1 MPRSVS
7 SHHPGG
13 VGLVPAPRSVS
24 SHHAGSAGLVPALLA
39 GGTLALP
46 GTPGGLWPTHRV
58 RRGDRPVA
66 RIGLTPWTARRP
78 AALALLL
85 LLSACL
91 TPARA
96 EDRAL
101 IIGIGLGYGGSVRQI
116 AGPARDV
123 ALATTLAERLGFHR
137 AQIRILAEKE
147 ATKAAILT
155 GLRWLVEG
163 VQAGEKAFIH
173 YSGHGTRRPTPTQ
186 ECTAALVPVDFT
198 GTEEH
203 LLLKATEFNTYLQPL
218 RARATVIL
226 LLDACF
232 SGGVTR
238 SLTTPA
244 PEVVKYH
251 AGTGQLGC
259 DKAVNAF
266 VVPQT
271 GTRTALAADGLIA
284 LTATA
289 DNELAFGDLT
299 SSGKGSLFTQALADI
314 LAAHSQPP
322 QHLTFQAL
330 RAQAAA
336 RISDVSRRYKYL
348 PHTPQLLGNAT
359 LFTRAVTLER
369 ATPLAQRSGSLD
381 EAQNLAALL
390 RHLVLASKFQ
400 VALQTPEARVP
411 LGQDIRLTLESSKP
425 GYVHLLAIE
434 PTGDVTLL
442 FPNTYQPEHQVVA
455 QRVLRVPEDVGK
467 FRFEALEPLG
477 QSRVVALVT
486 PTPLNLAAQGTGKAL
501 DGLRQ
506 LSSADFAA
514 FKGQVTRAIG
524 VKPPRVAEAAQSRGD
539 FGAAEVV
546 LEVVARP

>member
-1 MPRSVS
+1 M
-7 SHHPGG
+7 
-13 VGLVPAPRSVS
+13 
-24 SHHAGSAGLVPALLA
+24 
-39 GGTLALP
+39 
-46 GTPGGLWPTHRV
+46 
-58 RRGDRPVA
+58 
-66 RIGLTPWTARRP
+66 GLTPWTVRAP
-78 AALALLL
+78 AALALFL
-85 LLSACL
+85 LLSAFL
-91 TPARA
+91 APARA

-101 IIGIGLGYGGSVRQI
+101 IIGIGLGYGGSVGQI
-116 AGPARDV
+116 KGPARDV
-123 ALATTLAERLGFHR
+123 ALATTLAEHLGFRR
-137 AQIRILAEKE
+137 AQMRILAEKE

-155 GLRWLVEG
+155 GLRWLGEG

-173 YSGHGTRRPTPTQ
+173 YSGHGARRPTPTQ

-198 GTEEH
+198 GTQEH

-218 RARATVIL
+218 RTRATVIL

-238 SLTTPA
+238 SLTTPE
-244 PEVVKYH
+244 PQMVKYH
-251 AGTGQLGC
+251 AGKGQSDC

-271 GTRTALAADGLIA
+271 GTRTALAADGLVA

-299 SSGKGSLFTQALADI
+299 SSGKGSLFTQALADKL
-314 LAAHSQPP
+314 LASGQAP
-322 QHLTFQAL
+322 QTLTFQAL

-336 RISDVSRRYKYL
+336 HISDVSRRYKYL

-369 ATPLAQRSGSLD
+369 ATPLAQRRGSLD

-400 VALQTPEARVP
+400 VALQTPQARVP
-411 LGQDIRLTLESSKP
+411 LGQDIHLTFESSKP

-434 PTGDVTLL
+434 PTGAVTLL
-442 FPNTYQPEHQVVA
+442 FPNTFQPEHQVAA
-455 QRVLRVPEDVGK
+455 QRVLRVPEDAGK

-486 PTPLNLAAQGTGKAL
+486 PTPLTLAVQGTGKTL

-506 LSSADFAA
+506 LTADDFAA

-524 VKPPRVAEAAQSRGD
+524 VKPPREAEAAESSGD

-546 LEVVARP
+546 LEVVAKP